1 MIGLISKEINWKEVI
16 KKLAP
21 TVASRIDQTMLKF
34 DKSIKDYEKFVEE
47 SEKYSFRS
55 LVVPLSVLEYV
66 VSIAKT
72 PIATVIGFPH
82 GYTLPNVKLK
92 EIEEAAKL
100 GAKEVDVVI
109 NNIYTKERRYDL
121 VRKEV
126 GAMVKKAHELG
137 LLIKVIV
144 ETSVLNDEELI
155 NIAKIVK
162 EEGADFI
169 KTNTGFGPRGVTPRD
184 IIVIRSAVGKELKIK
199 ASGGIRTAIDVALLL
214 CIGADVIGTSR
225 GIEIVEQFRKYMQV

>member
-1 MIGLISKEINWKEVI
+1 MIGLINKEVDWKEVI

-34 DKSIKDYEKFVEE
+34 DRSIKDYERFVEE
-47 SEKYSFRS
+47 SEKYGFRS
-55 LVVPLSVLEYV
+55 LVVPPSVLEYV

-72 PIATVIGFPH
+72 PVATVIGFPH
-82 GYTLPNVKLK
+82 GYTLLNVKLK

-121 VRKEV
+121 IRKEV
-126 GAMVKKAHELG
+126 SSVTKRAHELG

-144 ETSVLNDEELI
+144 ETSVLSDEELI
-155 NIAKIVK
+155 NIARIVK
-162 EEGADFI
+162 EEGANFI

-184 IIVIRSAVGKELKIK
+184 IIVIRSAVGKELRIK
-199 ASGGIRTAIDVALLL
+199 ASGGIRTAVDVALLL

-225 GIEIVEQFRKYMQV
+225 GIEIVEQFRKYR

>member
-1 MIGLISKEINWKEVI
+1 MIGLINKEVDWKEVI

-34 DKSIKDYEKFVEE
+34 DRSIKDYERFVEE
-47 SEKYSFRS
+47 SEKYGFRS
-55 LVVPLSVLEYV
+55 LVVPPSVLEYV

-72 PIATVIGFPH
+72 PVATVIGFPH
-82 GYTLPNVKLK
+82 GYTLLNVKLK

-121 VRKEV
+121 IRKEV
-126 GAMVKKAHELG
+126 SSMTKRAHELG

-144 ETSVLNDEELI
+144 ETSVLSDEELI
-155 NIAKIVK
+155 NIARIVK

-184 IIVIRSAVGKELKIK
+184 IIIIRSAVGKELRIK
-199 ASGGIRTAIDVALLL
+199 ASGGIRTAVDAALLL

-225 GIEIVEQFRKYMQV
+225 GIEIVEQFRKYR

>member
-1 MIGLISKEINWKEVI
+1 VIGLINKEVDWKEVI

-34 DKSIKDYEKFVEE
+34 DRSIKDYERFVEE
-47 SEKYSFRS
+47 SEKYGFRS
-55 LVVPLSVLEYV
+55 LVVPPSVLEYV

-72 PIATVIGFPH
+72 PVATVIGFPH
-82 GYTLPNVKLK
+82 GYTLLNVKLK

-121 VRKEV
+121 IRKEV
-126 GAMVKKAHELG
+126 SSMTKRAHELG

-144 ETSVLNDEELI
+144 ETSVLSDEELI
-155 NIAKIVK
+155 NIARIVK

-184 IIVIRSAVGKELKIK
+184 IIIIRSAVGKELRIK
-199 ASGGIRTAIDVALLL
+199 ASGGIRTAVDAALLL

-225 GIEIVEQFRKYMQV
+225 GIEIVEQFRKYR